1 MTTIAPFRKSYNG
14 TPVLDFPGAA
24 LATGQTCAVIGANGS
39 GKSTLAKVVAGV
51 LECDQPQR
59 VLSPSGSVGYLPQH
73 SYPFQMSVTDNLL
86 LNAPRRD
93 AQARQRAGALLEQL
107 GIAHLARKRAHH
119 LSGGETARMALARLL
134 MRRYD
139 LLILDE
145 PTAAMDIRSTALT
158 EQLVG
163 DYQEETGCGVLWITH
178 SLKQAVRIADTV
190 LFLCRGRLAEA
201 GPAERLLT
209 APQTSELRQFLD
221 FYGV

>member
-1 MTTIAPFRKSYNG
+1 MTIAPFRKSYAG
-14 TPVLDFPGAA
+14 ATALDFPGAPLPA
-24 LATGQTCAVIGANGS
+24 GQTCAVIGANGS
-39 GKSTLAKVVAGV
+39 GKSTLAKVTAGV
-51 LECDQPQR
+51 TACGQPQ
-59 VLSPSGSVGYLPQH
+59 VLSPPVSVGYLPQH
-73 SYPFQMSVTDNLL
+73 SYPFQMTVRANLM
-86 LNAPRRD
+86 LNAPRRND
-93 AQARQRAGALLEQL
+93 PARQRADMLLERL
-107 GIAHLARKRAHH
+107 EIAHLSEQKAHH
-119 LSGGETARMALARLL
+119 LSGGETARMVLARLL

-158 EQLVG
+158 EQLVA
-163 DYQEETGCGVLWITH
+163 DYQAETGCGVLWITH